1 MPAGTG
7 ASEHRRRDD
16 HPNCRDDGIGA
27 ARVGVECRGA
37 VLVAGVDA
45 LCAAGLP
52 VTAVA
57 RPCRPV
63 GVGSEYIAAVVDS
76 DNPSVVYANGSPI
89 PLGTELTVSIAT
101 GRLCG

>member
-1 MPAGTG
+1 M
-7 ASEHRRRDD
+7 
-16 HPNCRDDGIGA
+16 
-27 ARVGVECRGA
+27 
-37 VLVAGVDA
+37 
-45 LCAAGLP
+45 
-52 VTAVA
+52 TAVA

-76 DNPSVVYANGSPI
+76 DNPSIVYANGSPI